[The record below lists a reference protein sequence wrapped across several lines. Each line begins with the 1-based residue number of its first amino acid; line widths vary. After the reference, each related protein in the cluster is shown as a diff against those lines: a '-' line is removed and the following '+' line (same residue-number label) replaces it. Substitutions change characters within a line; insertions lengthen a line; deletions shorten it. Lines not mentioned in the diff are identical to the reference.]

1 MMHLQLITLTGVS
14 IDKDVYELMAPTTA
28 GDIAVFPGHEPLVTM
43 AAPGV
48 LAVRTNKEDK
58 DEKLEYFA
66 VSGGIIEI
74 NPKYVRVLVDE
85 ADAGDDITEAESTA
99 ALNRAMKMRDS
110 ATSQVDIEKAVQ
122 LITQS
127 QVRLRVADLQRRRR
141 RS

>member
-1 MMHLQLITLTGVS
+1 MHLQLITLTGVS

-48 LAVRTNKEDK
+48 LAVRNKKGDA
-58 DEKLEYFA
+58 DETLEYYA

-74 NPKYVRVLVDE
+74 NQTQVRVLVDE
-85 ADAGDDITEAESTA
+85 ADAGTDITEADSKA
-99 ALNRAMKMRDS
+99 ALDRALKLRETT
-110 ATSQVDIEKAVQ
+110 TSQVDIEKAVQ
-122 LITQS
+122 LIAQ
-127 QVRLRVADLQRRRR
+127 QRVRLRVADLQRHRR

>member
-1 MMHLQLITLTGVS
+1 MHLQLITLVGVS

-28 GDIAVFPGHEPLVTM
+28 GDIAVFPGHEALVTM

-48 LAVRTNKEDK
+48 LAVRNEKTDK

-66 VSGGIIEI
+66 ISGGIIEI

-85 ADAGDDITEAESTA
+85 ADAGADITEADSKA
-99 ALNRAMKMRDS
+99 ALDRALKLRDN

-141 RS
+141 H

>member
-1 MMHLQLITLTGVS
+1 MHLQLITLTGVT

-48 LAVRTNKEDK
+48 LAVRNKKGDA
-58 DEKLEYFA
+58 DEALEYYA

-74 NPKYVRVLVDE
+74 NQKQVRVLVDE
-85 ADAGDDITEAESTA
+85 ADAGTDITEADSKA
-99 ALNRAMKMRDS
+99 ALDRALKLRET

-122 LITQS
+122 LIAQ
-127 QVRLRVADLQRRRR
+127 QRVRLRVADLQRHRRG
-141 RS
+141 

>member
-1 MMHLQLITLTGVS
+1 
-14 IDKDVYELMAPTTA
+14 
-28 GDIAVFPGHEPLVTM
+28 
-43 AAPGV
+43 
-48 LAVRTNKEDK
+48 VRTNKEDK

-85 ADAGDDITEAESTA
+85 ADAGSDITEAESTA
-99 ALNRAMKMRDS
+99 ALNRAMKMRDN

>member
-1 MMHLQLITLTGVS
+1 MHLQLITLTGVT

-48 LAVRTNKEDK
+48 LAVRNKKEDA
-58 DEKLEYFA
+58 DEALEYYA

-74 NPKYVRVLVDE
+74 NQKQVRVLVDE
-85 ADAGDDITEAESTA
+85 ADAGTDITEADSKA
-99 ALNRAMKMRDS
+99 ALDRALKLRET

-122 LITQS
+122 LIAQ
-127 QVRLRVADLQRRRR
+127 QRVRLRVADLQRHRR

>member
-28 GDIAVFPGHEPLVTM
+28 GDIAVFPGHEALVTM

-58 DEKLEYFA
+58 NDKLDYYA
-66 VSGGIIEI
+66 ISGGIIEI
-74 NPKYVRVLVDE
+74 NPKYVRVLVDA
-85 ADAGDDITEAESTA
+85 ADSGDDITEADSKA
-99 ALNRAMKMRDS
+99 ALERALKLRDN

-122 LITQS
+122 LINQ
-127 QVRLRVADLQRRRR
+127 QRVRLRVADLQRRHRR
-141 RS
+141 

>member
-28 GDIAVFPGHEPLVTM
+28 GDIAVFPGHEALVTM

-48 LAVRTNKEDK
+48 LAVRNEKTDK
-58 DEKLEYFA
+58 NDKLEYFA
-66 VSGGIIEI
+66 ISGGIIEI

-85 ADAGDDITEAESTA
+85 ADAGADITEADSKA
-99 ALNRAMKMRDS
+99 ALDRALKLRDN
-110 ATSQVDIEKAVQ
+110 ATSQVDIEKAIQ

-127 QVRLRVADLQRRRR
+127 QVRLRVADLQRRRHH
-141 RS
+141 

>member
-1 MMHLQLITLTGVS
+1 MHLQLITLTGVS

-48 LAVRTNKEDK
+48 LAVRTEKGDK
-58 DEKLEYFA
+58 DNQLEYFA
-66 VSGGIIEI
+66 ISGGIIEI

-85 ADAGDDITEAESTA
+85 ADAGADITEADTKA
-99 ALNRAMKMRDS
+99 ALDRALKLREN

-141 RS
+141 H